1 MRIFAKITLLAVA
14 SCSIILY
21 GQQKKPNPAP
31 GTEKAD
37 QFEDAHRGMFAPTPD
52 KAKEAGKLT
61 AQVAAKLPAAG
72 TAFEKLPRKNF
83 IDDIIFSKIERD
95 RIPHA
100 SLTSDEEFIRRVY
113 LDATGELPT
122 GDAVRAFIAD
132 KNEQKR
138 DRIIDFLVGTDAF
151 AEQWAW
157 YWGDLFRI
165 TGRTGGDKDSFAFW
179 IKEFLKVDR
188 PYNEVVYDIIT
199 PSAKSHG
206 SIPQLGLIG
215 RNNVGV
221 NILPTSSE
229 DFHVS
234 NRLDSID
241 EMSIDVARIFLGI
254 NTTCIS
260 CHDGAGH
267 LEQVNL
273 YLSQR
278 KRTDFYGMA
287 AFFGKTRMV
296 SWWDD
301 RSKNT
306 GNAEQVIDDLGKGYD
321 TGNDAP
327 FMTESLNRYP
337 RDGKLHEPV
346 FLLTGEKP
354 RPGVNPRKE
363 LARLL
368 TSNMQFNRAT
378 ANLIWGRLMTV
389 AFVSP
394 FDGFDLARLD
404 PHKTLPNGWTVQPT
418 NPELLEALAKDFQE
432 NNYSIQHLIRT
443 IMKSTAYQLSARFD
457 AEWKDEY
464 TNYYARH
471 YVRLLRGPEIID
483 AIASATGKKNQFQ
496 YGSIS
501 VSSIKELSGPADV
514 GGKKG
519 GEVSAIMQAFFQGN
533 REEQVPEGNQPSTL
547 QALMMTSTQ
556 QVNQSVMAT
565 KGSRLEKLASSDKSD
580 KDVIEELFLNTLA
593 RKPTPAEEEVALHAF
608 EKDRKRGLENV
619 QWALLNGIEFILNH

>member
-1 MRIFAKITLLAVA
+1 MHRSIRGLFLIFASLTIVV
-14 SCSIILY
+14 Y
-21 GQQKKPNPAP
+21 GQQKPPAMP

-37 QFEDAHRGMFAPTPD
+37 KFEEAHRGIFAPAPD
-52 KAKEAGKLT
+52 KAKEASKLT
-61 AQVAAKLPAAG
+61 NQVAGKLPAA
-72 TAFEKLPRKNF
+72 TKAFEKVLRKNF
-83 IDDIIFSKIERD
+83 IDELIFGKIERD

-100 SLTSDEEFIRRVY
+100 GMATDEEFLRRAY

-122 GDAVRAFIAD
+122 AETVRSFVASKD
-132 KNEQKR
+132 PQKR
-138 DRIIDFLVGTDAF
+138 DKLIDSLVGTDSF

-165 TGRTGGDKDSFAFW
+165 TGRTGGDKDSFAYW
-179 IKEFLKVDR
+179 NKEWLKSDR
-188 PYNEVVYDIIT
+188 PYNEVVSDIIT

-221 NILPTSSE
+221 NVLPTSPE

-241 EMSIDVARIFLGI
+241 EMSIDVARIFLGV

-273 YLSQR
+273 YLSER
-278 KRTDFYGMA
+278 KRTEFYQMA

-337 RDGKLHEPV
+337 RDGKVHEPV

-363 LARLL
+363 LARML
-368 TSNMQFNRAT
+368 TTNMQFNRAT
-378 ANLIWGRLMTV
+378 ANLVWGRLMTV

-394 FDGFDLARLD
+394 FDGFDLARID
-404 PHKTLPNGWTVQPT
+404 PKKPLAKGWSVQPT
-418 NPELLEALAKDFQE
+418 NPELLEALAKDFQA
-432 NNYSIQHLIRT
+432 NNYSIQHLIKT
-443 IMKSTAYQLSARFD
+443 IMKSSAYQLSARFD
-457 AEWKDEY
+457 GEWKDDY
-464 TNYYARH
+464 TSYYSRH
-471 YVRLLRGPEIID
+471 FVRLLRGPEVID
-483 AIASATGKKNQFQ
+483 AIAAATGRKNQFQ
-496 YGSIS
+496 YGGVT
-501 VSSIKELSGPADV
+501 VSSIKQLSGPADV

-533 REEQVPEGNQPSTL
+533 REEQVPEGNQASTL
-547 QALMMTSTQ
+547 QALMMTGTQ
-556 QVNQSVMAT
+556 QVNQSVLAT
-565 KGSRLEKLASSDKSD
+565 KGSRLETLALSSKTDKE
-580 KDVIEELFLNTLA
+580 VIEDLFLNSLS
-593 RKPTPAEEEVALHAF
+593 RRPSPAELEVALRAF
-608 EKDRKRGLENV
+608 EKDRKRGVENV

>member
-1 MRIFAKITLLAVA
+1 M
-14 SCSIILY
+14 
-21 GQQKKPNPAP
+21 
-31 GTEKAD
+31 
-37 QFEDAHRGMFAPTPD
+37 
-52 KAKEAGKLT
+52 
-61 AQVAAKLPAAG
+61 
-72 TAFEKLPRKNF
+72 PRKNF
-83 IDDIIFSKIERD
+83 IDEIVFGRIERD

-100 SLTSDEEFIRRVY
+100 GLTTDEEFLRRVY
-113 LDATGELPT
+113 LDATGVLPT
-122 GDAVRAFIAD
+122 SDTVRSFLAD
-132 KNEQKR
+132 KDPQKR
-138 DRIIDFLVGTDAF
+138 DRLIDSLIGTDEF

-157 YWGDLFRI
+157 YWGDLFRN

-179 IKEFLKVDR
+179 NKEWLKVDR
-188 PYNEVVYDIIT
+188 PYSEVVYDIIT

-221 NILPTSSE
+221 NILPTSPE
-229 DFHVS
+229 DFQVS

-241 EMSIDVARIFLGI
+241 EMSIDVARIFLGV

-260 CHDGAGH
+260 CHNGAGH

-278 KRTDFYGMA
+278 KRTEFWQMA
-287 AFFGKTRMV
+287 AFFGQTRMI

-306 GNAEQVIDDLGKGYD
+306 GNGEQVIDDLGKGYD
-321 TGNDAP
+321 AGNDAP
-327 FMTESLNRYP
+327 FMTGSLNRYP
-337 RDGKLHEPV
+337 RDGKLHEPA

-363 LARLL
+363 LARMI
-368 TSNMQFNRAT
+368 TSNMQFDRAT
-378 ANLIWGRLMTV
+378 ANLVWGRLMAV

-404 PHKTLPNGWTVQPT
+404 AKQELPKDWTVQPT
-418 NPELLEALAKDFQE
+418 NPELLEALAKDFQA
-432 NNYSIQHLIRT
+432 NNYSIQHLIKT
-443 IMKSTAYQLSARFD
+443 IMKSNAYQLSARFD
-457 AEWKDEY
+457 AEWKDDY
-464 TNYYARH
+464 IPYYARH
-471 YVRLLRGPEIID
+471 YVRLLRGPEVID
-483 AIASATGKKNQFQ
+483 AIATATGRKNQFQ
-496 YGSIS
+496 YGSIT
-501 VSSIKELSGPADV
+501 VSSIKELSGPADI

-533 REEQVPEGNQPSTL
+533 REEQVPEGNQASTL

-556 QVNQSVMAT
+556 QVNQSVLAT
-565 KGSRLEKLASSDKSD
+565 KGSRLEKLVTSDKSD
-580 KDVIEELFLNTLA
+580 RDVIEELFLSTLA
-593 RKPTPAEEEVALHAF
+593 RRPTPAETEVALHAF
-608 EKDRKRGLENV
+608 EKDRKRGVENV